1 MSDTFGTTN
10 ETPAESQGAAAEE
23 AEYLRENDEPVQES
37 TVTETADVL
46 QEYGEDVSSSPASR
60 AREDGA

>member
-1 MSDTFGTTN
+1 MSDTAGTHDDPS
-10 ETPAESQGAAAEE
+10 ELEDTPTEE
-23 AEYLRENDEPVQES
+23 AENLRENDEPVQES
-37 TVTETADVL
+37 TVDDIADVL

>member
-1 MSDTFGTTN
+1 VSDTFGTTKD
-10 ETPAESQGAAAEE
+10 TPEESEGAAAEE

-46 QEYGEDVSSSPASR
+46 QEYGEDVASSPASR
-60 AREDGA
+60 AREGGA

>member
-1 MSDTFGTTN
+1 MSDTFGTAN
-10 ETPAESQGAAAEE
+10 DTPAESQGAAAEE